1 MFALRAAIDIGCG
14 KDGEFSL
21 TMQHQAEVLVGDDG
35 FALLGQC
42 NQGRINDLGQR
53 RVQPEKA
60 PIESGPGRIVPI
72 DDRFFV
78 SLCRNVDACH
88 GGNNRL
94 LPPKPQFCSESRQ
107 RLAQFE
113 HQCPQLQAS
122 CAGNWQVG
130 GSLRDHR
137 RGNRDGRRRNTLF
150 APARSL
156 ECRGQNITAVA
167 RRNQLSAVAQI
178 FRSHLIDVG
187 TNAADA
193 NAFIS
198 SPIHPR
204 VINPVQ
210 AVDRGA
216 VTQHR
221 ATGGIFFRH
230 A

>member
-1 MFALRAAIDIGCG
+1 MRLRITKWMLGLAAGLAVSAGAGAALAR
-14 KDGEFSL
+14 
-21 TMQHQAEVLVGDDG
+21 M
-35 FALLGQC
+35 
-42 NQGRINDLGQR
+42 
-53 RVQPEKA
+53 
-60 PIESGPGRIVPI
+60 
-72 DDRFFV
+72 
-78 SLCRNVDACH
+78 ACSSA
-88 GGNNRL
+88 GT
-94 LPPKPQFCSESRQ
+94 
-107 RLAQFE
+107 
-113 HQCPQLQAS
+113 S

-130 GSLRDHR
+130 GSRRDHR
-137 RGNRDGRRRNTLF
+137 RGNRDGRRRNTFF

-156 ECRGQNITAVA
+156 ECRGQNITAFA